1 MQKYRHPTKSIVYSK
16 QQCVIWNWLIDRQRH
31 LNVTPKM
38 RTINKSLTKK
48 WSKVFCSSLLNNWT
62 GLRNF
67 VIDPQQKLINI
78 HWKGC
83 LNGFPLMFINASC
96 GIDLFF
102 IHESKPRSAIWF
114 EESQEIQQKEQKWFN
129 FHMIFWKKL
138 NFARIFNSKFR
149 RSLCEDVLY
158 LCAWLRKKK
167 RITCKNGTNLQKC
180 INKMQI
186 RSMIIMYTLDGFLW
200 HCNANSFFIFIS
212 ICNFVP

>member
-1 MQKYRHPTKSIVYSK
+1 MGFRWCLSTLLAASIYFLSMKVSP
-16 QQCVIWNWLIDRQRH
+16 DRQFDLKNR
-31 LNVTPKM
+31 KKFS
-38 RTINKSLTKK
+38 RKSKND
-48 WSKVFCSSLLNNWT
+48 SIF
-62 GLRNF
+62 
-67 VIDPQQKLINI
+67 
-78 HWKGC
+78 
-83 LNGFPLMFINASC
+83 
-96 GIDLFF
+96 
-102 IHESKPRSAIWF
+102 IWF
-114 EESQEIQQKEQKWFN
+114 FE
-129 FHMIFWKKL
+129 KKL

-186 RSMIIMYTLDGFLW
+186 RAMIIMYTLDGFLW